1 LYSKGFPVLIPVE
14 IPWHFRTIAPT
25 KAALHRRVP
34 LNKIGWLGSYIGGR
48 LKGRLTRGEKTM
60 QGFKSVVVIATIV
73 AAAISLGACR
83 KELEERPLKLG
94 ASDVV
99 VAVR

>member
-1 LYSKGFPVLIPVE
+1 LRSKAFLPVGPVE
-14 IPWHFRTIAPT
+14 IPWHFRTNTPT
-25 KAALHRRVP
+25 KAGRKRPVP
-34 LNKIGWLGSYIGGR
+34 LNKISRLGSYIGGR
-48 LKGRLTRGEKTM
+48 LRGRLTRGEKTM
-60 QGFKSVVVIATIV
+60 QGFKGVVVIATIV

-99 VAVR
+99 VSVR